1 MWMQL
6 IVSLLLLG
14 LAALALLRFG
24 FTIVTTEGES
34 MSPMLTT
41 QDRLLIC
48 NLYPRLWLSKGQIV
62 VGQFNE
68 LPLSSVLFT
77 DIPALADPNFSIDL
91 ALDQMPVEPELAF
104 SEDLDA
110 SEDLNACEGS
120 SSCKFIKRVIGLPG
134 DTVCIPLST
143 LHESL
148 QPLLRDRCNSDG
160 NLIWDVP
167 KNHCFVRGDAP
178 FSVDSVLFGTVPLTS
193 ITGVAVLKLSRR
205 ADLEMPLQPSI

>member
-6 IVSLLLLG
+6 TVSLLLLG

-34 MSPMLTT
+34 MSPMLAT

-62 VGQFNE
+62 VGQFSD
-68 LPLSSVLFT
+68 LPLSSVLFA
-77 DIPALADPNFSIDL
+77 DIPALADPNFTLDL
-91 ALDQMPVEPELAF
+91 ELEQMTDEPELAF
-104 SEDLDA
+104 SEDPD
-110 SEDLNACEGS
+110 ACEGS
-120 SSCKFIKRVIGLPG
+120 PSFKFIKRVIGLPG

-143 LHESL
+143 LAENL
-148 QPLLRDRCNSDG
+148 QPLLRDRCNSDS
-160 NLIWDVP
+160 NLIWNVP
-167 KNHCFVRGDAP
+167 ENHCFVRGDAP
-178 FSVDSVLFGTVPLTS
+178 FSVDSVLLGTVPLAS
-193 ITGVAVLKLSRR
+193 ITGVAVLKLPRR